1 MRFQMR
7 DAFQSTAFS
16 VTTSLGWGARSLIS
30 SKEAAT
36 FCDIS
41 FMFRYEKMSTSSC
54 SAQGGMCMSARA
66 GGCAGTFQRG
76 LCSGGAD
83 IQCCMPAIPIPREP
97 AACAMNGV
105 RGTCLDARTDA
116 CSGAFVRGRCA
127 GPKHVQCCLP
137 PVGAAPPVVPAPTG
151 GGTTMLLMG
160 DSLSVGMTAPFQR
173 LARAAGYT
181 PVAATKSGTT
191 ISYWRPRVAEALAAA
206 GGRPA
211 TVLVSLGTNDSVM
224 AKPTQQR
231 DSLAALI
238 QASVAT
244 GAAQAHTPLRH
255 PTASRRL

>member
-1 MRFQMR
+1 
-7 DAFQSTAFS
+7 
-16 VTTSLGWGARSLIS
+16 
-30 SKEAAT
+30 
-36 FCDIS
+36 
-41 FMFRYEKMSTSSC
+41 
-54 SAQGGMCMSARA
+54 MSARA

-76 LCSGGAD
+76 LCDGGAD

-97 AACAMNGV
+97 AACALNGV

-137 PVGAAPPVVPAPTG
+137 PVGAPPPPTG
-151 GGTTMLLMG
+151 ATMLLMG

-231 DSLAALI
+231 AALAALI
-238 QASVAT
+238 QAIVAT
-244 GAAQAHTPLRH
+244 GAALVWIGPPTMPARTTQGYPMHLDDTVAMIKPAVEAAGGRYFDSRSLSIPRARDGIH
-255 PTASRRL
+255 PTRYDAWFSAVWAWLRA